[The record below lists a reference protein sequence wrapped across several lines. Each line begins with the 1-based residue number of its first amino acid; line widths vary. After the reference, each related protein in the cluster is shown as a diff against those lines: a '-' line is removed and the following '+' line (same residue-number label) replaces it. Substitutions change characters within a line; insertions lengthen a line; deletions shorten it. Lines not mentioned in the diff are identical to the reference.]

1 MEQLLVVVLPTWA
14 REQLAFDGLKA
25 PEPEV
30 VKATLPARK
39 EAPVPDESETV
50 AVHVVAWVAETDAG
64 VQLTVVL
71 VLLLLTVRAKVP
83 ELEPW
88 LPEPA
93 YDAVIV

>member
-1 MEQLLVVVLPTWA
+1 MQLLSVVDPTWA
-14 REQLAFDGLKA
+14 SVQFPDPGEKD
-25 PEPEV
+25 PEPDEV
-30 VKATLPARK
+30 NDTVPVEN
-39 EAPVPDESETV
+39 EAPVPDVSETV
-50 AVHVVAWVAETDAG
+50 AVHVVAWLAATDAG